1 MIFSFKS
8 FPEYFSLTQKTFM
21 PQTEIHSRDFQFFK
35 SFPKYFSL
43 TQKTFM
49 PQTEILIFSF
59 DFSETIFRSN
69 LENRSKSECHFL
81 TF

>member
-1 MIFSFKS
+1 
-8 FPEYFSLTQKTFM
+8 
-21 PQTEIHSRDFQFFK
+21 
-35 SFPKYFSL
+35 
-43 TQKTFM
+43 M

-81 TF
+81 TFGDQKSGNQVWNMPKSMVPIETSAWNLPLAYSETIFGKPNAKNM